1 MWTRSSALGL
11 AAGLALLAGG
21 PAIAGDL
28 NPPGAPGS
36 TMKTLDEVEPR
47 IPITAAD
54 LPLTISQPGSYY
66 FTETIETTGGGITIL
81 SSDVTVDLMGHALL
95 GGSGTAISSGSG
107 TENIAIRNGSIGG
120 WSSGGIVMSQSKG
133 VQIDGV
139 LVRDVN
145 TQGIWTGQASL
156 IRNCTVIRGVQS
168 GNSGAFALAANTSSR
183 IVDCVVRESGGGGV
197 WLFGSRG
204 HVSGTVSTTNAALGF
219 RLGNSSTMESCRAM
233 DNGSSGVSA
242 ESSSIIRDTVSFGNN
257 GWGIS
262 AVVGVTM
269 DGVNVRSN
277 ASGGISAGDA
287 ATITDSA
294 IYLNNGIGVRM
305 LNGGSI
311 IGCNVNSNQGSGIRA
326 NSALIRSNTVRDN
339 SGSGV
344 SAGESSIIDNQ
355 CVGNQASGIV
365 LFSHSTATG
374 NSSVR
379 NGEAGILQSGAVPA
393 FTRIERNFCVNNG
406 IVGIELQGVSNS
418 IVSNTADSYNIPGF
432 NQNGGVT
439 TSPSSASAWAN
450 IRIVPPPSR

>member
-21 PAIAGDL
+21 QAMAGDL

-47 IPITAAD
+47 IPITASD
-54 LPLTISQPGSYY
+54 LPLSITSPGSYY
-66 FTETIETTGGGITIL
+66 LAETIETTGGGISIL

-95 GGSGTAISSGSG
+95 GGSGNAVSSTTG

-120 WSSGGIVMSQSKG
+120 WSGGGIVMNQSTG
-133 VQIDGV
+133 VQVDGV

-145 TQGIWTGQASL
+145 TQGIWTGPASL
-156 IRNCTVIRGVQS
+156 IRNCTVIRAVQGGSS
-168 GNSGAFALAANTSSR
+168 GTFALAANTSSR

-197 WLFGSRG
+197 WLFGTRG
-204 HVSGTVSTTNAALGF
+204 HVSGTVSTDNASLGF

-233 DNGSSGVSA
+233 VNGSSGVSA
-242 ESSSIIRDTVSFGNN
+242 ESGSLIRDTVSFGNN

-269 DGVNVRSN
+269 NGVNVRSN
-277 ASGGISAGDA
+277 ASGGITAGDA
-287 ATITDSA
+287 ATITDSS
-294 IYLNNGIGVRM
+294 IYLNTGIGVRM
-305 LNGGSI
+305 LSGGSI
-311 IGCNVNSNQGSGIRA
+311 IGCNVNSNQGTGISA
-326 NSALIRSNTVRDN
+326 NGALIRNNTVRDN

-344 SAGESSIIDNQ
+344 SAGDSSVIDNQ

-365 LFSHSTATG
+365 LFSRSTATG
-374 NSSVR
+374 NSCTS

-406 IVGIELQGVSNS
+406 IVGIELRGASNS
-418 IVSNTADSYNIPGF
+418 IVSNTADSYNIPGV
-432 NQNGGVT
+432 NQSGGVT
-439 TSPSSASAWAN
+439 SSPSSASAWAN
-450 IRIVPPPSR
+450 ILILLPPTR